1 MNIKFLTRLFP
12 LFFFTLI
19 SCSHT
24 KDCCTCIEKNEVII
38 DQLVVKEIKA
48 YIIRRDS
55 GAFGYSGSLRICNL
69 KDSLK
74 EEIGLRAEDY
84 LPKIDSIIGNNV
96 YIHYSFPRDNKSTQI
111 EKLNFES
118 VVLGEA
124 LLDKSKLKYSYHF
137 YNHN

>member
-1 MNIKFLTRLFP
+1 MNIKFFTRLFP
-12 LFFFTLI
+12 LFFFTLM
-19 SCSHT
+19 SCSSK
-24 KDCCTCIEKNEVII
+24 KDCCSCINENEVIV
-38 DQLVVKEIKA
+38 DQLEVKEIKA
-48 YIIRRDS
+48 YIIKRDS

-74 EEIGLRAEDY
+74 EEIGLRAEY
-84 LPKIDSIIGNNV
+84 YFPKIDSIIGKNV
-96 YIHYSFPRDNKSTQI
+96 YIHYNFPRDTGSSQI

-124 LLDKSKLKYSYHF
+124 LLDKSKLKYTYHF